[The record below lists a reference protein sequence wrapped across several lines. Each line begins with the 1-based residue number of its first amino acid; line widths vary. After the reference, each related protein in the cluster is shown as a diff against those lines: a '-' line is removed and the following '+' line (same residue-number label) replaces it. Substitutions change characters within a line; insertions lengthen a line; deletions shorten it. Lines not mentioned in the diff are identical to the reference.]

1 MWKKLQ
7 TQPIYKRF
15 VDTLDIFLRS
25 LECELRDIKNMKIN
39 NDVRNYLEKIR
50 RELVELRNDIYA
62 EKAIYKTDLDSRYIE
77 KILSCIEKIILK
89 AERSLG

>member
-7 TQPIYKRF
+7 TQPTYKRF

-25 LECELRDIKNMKIN
+25 LECELRNIKDIEIDDNIR
-39 NDVRNYLEKIR
+39 DYLEKIL
-50 RELVELRNDIYA
+50 RELIELRNDIYA

-77 KILSCIEKIILK
+77 KILSCIEEIILK
-89 AERSLG
+89 AI

>member
-25 LECELRDIKNMKIN
+25 LECELRNIKDIEIDDNIR
-39 NDVRNYLEKIR
+39 DYLEKIL
-50 RELVELRNDIYA
+50 RELIELRNDIYA

-77 KILSCIEKIILK
+77 KILPYLEKIIL
-89 AERSLG
+89 ESG

>member
-25 LECELRDIKNMKIN
+25 LECELRYIKDMKIDDN
-39 NDVRNYLEKIR
+39 IRDYLEKIR
-50 RELVELRNDIYA
+50 RELIELRNDIYA
-62 EKAIYKTDLDSRYIE
+62 EKAVYKTDLDSRYIE
-77 KILSCIEKIILK
+77 KILSCIEEIILK
-89 AERSLG
+89 AI

>member
-25 LECELRDIKNMKIN
+25 LECELRYIKDIEIDDNI
-39 NDVRNYLEKIR
+39 RNYLEKIR
-50 RELVELRNDIYA
+50 GELIELRNDIYA

-77 KILSCIEKIILK
+77 KILSCIEEIILK
-89 AERSLG
+89 AI

>member
-7 TQPIYKRF
+7 TQPTYKRF

-25 LECELRDIKNMKIN
+25 LECELRNIKDIEIDDNIR
-39 NDVRNYLEKIR
+39 DYLEKIL
-50 RELVELRNDIYA
+50 RELIELRNDIYA

-77 KILSCIEKIILK
+77 KILPYLEKIIL
-89 AERSLG
+89 ESG

>member
-7 TQPIYKRF
+7 TQPTYKRF

-25 LECELRDIKNMKIN
+25 LECELRNIKDIEIDDNIR
-39 NDVRNYLEKIR
+39 DYLEKIL
-50 RELVELRNDIYA
+50 RELIELRNDIYA

-77 KILSCIEKIILK
+77 KILSCIEKIIL
-89 AERSLG
+89 ESG

>member
-7 TQPIYKRF
+7 TQPTYKRF

-25 LECELRDIKNMKIN
+25 LECELRNIKDIEIDDNIR
-39 NDVRNYLEKIR
+39 DYLEKIR
-50 RELVELRNDIYA
+50 RELIELRNDIYA

-77 KILSCIEKIILK
+77 KILSCIEEIILK
-89 AERSLG
+89 AI

>member
-25 LECELRDIKNMKIN
+25 LECELRYIKDIEIDDNIR
-39 NDVRNYLEKIR
+39 DYLEKIR
-50 RELVELRNDIYA
+50 RELIELRNDIY
-62 EKAIYKTDLDSRYIE
+62 
-77 KILSCIEKIILK
+77 
-89 AERSLG
+89 

>member
-25 LECELRDIKNMKIN
+25 LECELRNIKDMEIDDNIR
-39 NDVRNYLEKIR
+39 DYLEKIR
-50 RELVELRNDIYA
+50 RELIELRNDIYA

-77 KILSCIEKIILK
+77 KILSCIEEIILK
-89 AERSLG
+89 AI

>member
-25 LECELRDIKNMKIN
+25 LECELRYIKDIEIDDNIR
-39 NDVRNYLEKIR
+39 DYLKKIR
-50 RELVELRNDIYA
+50 GELIELRNDIYA

-77 KILSCIEKIILK
+77 KILSCIEEIILK
-89 AERSLG
+89 AI

>member
-25 LECELRDIKNMKIN
+25 LECELRYIKDIEIDDNIR
-39 NDVRNYLEKIR
+39 DYLEKIR
-50 RELVELRNDIYA
+50 GELIELRNDIYA

-77 KILSCIEKIILK
+77 KILSCIEEIILK
-89 AERSLG
+89 AI

>member
-25 LECELRDIKNMKIN
+25 LECELRNIKDIEIDDNIR
-39 NDVRNYLEKIR
+39 DYLEKIR
-50 RELVELRNDIYA
+50 RELIELRNDIYA

-77 KILSCIEKIILK
+77 KILPYLEKIIL
-89 AERSLG
+89 ESG

>member
-7 TQPIYKRF
+7 TQPTYKRF

-25 LECELRDIKNMKIN
+25 LECELRNIKDIEIDDNIR
-39 NDVRNYLEKIR
+39 DYLEKIR
-50 RELVELRNDIYA
+50 GELIELRNDIYA

-77 KILSCIEKIILK
+77 KILSCIEEIILK
-89 AERSLG
+89 AI